1 MAFPHDVSKYQL
13 VALIGKGASSEVYQA
28 RCLTNDTDLAIKLI
42 DLDNYSVDLEFLRQ
56 EVAFWSSTQHANIV
70 EYYGSFVDGKNLYIL
85 MEFLSGGSVY
95 DIMRFAFQ
103 EGFNDEMV
111 IATILK
117 SITEALAYIH
127 QNGQIHR
134 DIKPGNAIIGED
146 GVVKLGDFGVAATLL
161 EEGQRKRARYT
172 QIGTPCYMAP
182 EVLEGA
188 GHTQK
193 ADIWS
198 LGITAIELATGA
210 APYASLGQLEI
221 VQKILKAPPPQLP
234 RNRGFSDEFRDF
246 VRKCMNFKANRRPD
260 AVDLLGHPFMQKAS
274 EPSYIVDYV
283 LSGLPPIGDRYE
295 QLHEDARINWGTDGD
310 KIDSPSPA
318 PSSSCPVPVWS
329 FHDDEME
336 VKKGRFR
343 IQKTPSQGKGPKP
356 PIAPVPGA
364 SAVSAAVTSG
374 AEITCEATT
383 SQEVIKDESPDLAK
397 KVDALTEEIRLL
409 REENRLM
416 REELAKLTELVVR
429 HHSKS

>member
-1 MAFPHDVSKYQL
+1 MTFPHDASQYQM

-28 RCLTNDTDLAIKLI
+28 HCLTNDRDVAIKLI
-42 DLDNYSVDLEFLRQ
+42 DLDDYSVDMEFLRQ
-56 EVAFWSSTQHANIV
+56 EVAFWSSSQHANIV
-70 EYYGSFVDGKNLYIL
+70 EYYGSFLEGKHLYIL

-95 DIMRFAFQ
+95 DIMRFAFKD
-103 EGFNDEMV
+103 GFQDEMV

-146 GVVKLGDFGVAATLL
+146 GTIKIGDFGVAATLL
-161 EEGQRKRARYT
+161 EQGQRRRARYT

-182 EVLEGA
+182 EVLQDS

-198 LGITAIELATGA
+198 LGITAIELAMGS
-210 APYASLGQLEI
+210 APYANLREMEI

-246 VRKCMNFKANRRPD
+246 VRKCMNYNPNRRPD
-260 AVDLLGHPFMQKAS
+260 AVELLEHPFMQKAS

-283 LSGLPPIGDRYE
+283 LNGLPPLGDRYD
-295 QLHEDARINWGTDGD
+295 QLHEDSRIDWPADGE
-310 KIDSPSPA
+310 KIDAGQSPAA
-318 PSSSCPVPVWS
+318 PSSSCPVWS

-336 VKKGRFR
+336 VKGRFR
-343 IQKTPSQGKGPKP
+343 IQKMPVQGPKP
-356 PIAPVPGA
+356 PIPAPV
-364 SAVSAAVTSG
+364 
-374 AEITCEATT
+374 AEITASPADEAVVEAKPEETT
-383 SQEVIKDESPDLAK
+383 DEDLGK
-397 KVDALTEEIRLL
+397 RVDTLTEEVRLL
-409 REENRLM
+409 REENKLM
-416 REELAKLTELVVR
+416 REELAALAELIASKL
-429 HHSKS
+429 